1 MTPSL
6 RPRRS
11 RLARPAALLVA
22 ASAPTTLRAQQQAPA
37 DTAPAPFV
45 CEDQGLRDG
54 AEFGCQLLAR
64 PTVTRFPAGPLYW
77 HLARFATREAAQVAA
92 RFTDV
97 VTEVA
102 TADGSEAWLHR
113 FGVEGDAPR
122 GGTQAA
128 RVGPLPLPRAAAY
141 RVDVL
146 YAVMPAGART
156 AVHAHPGPEAWYVLA
171 GAQCVETREGAAR
184 AAAGEGGVVGRA
196 NAPLRH
202 ASTGAEPLRALYV
215 VIRDPARPRTA
226 PARWRPTGA
235 CDAPA
240 ADATRADSVR
250 ADTVRADTAA
260 GAGVR
265 VRAPA
270 AGRRRARP

>member
-1 MTPSL
+1 MTRPP

-11 RLARPAALLVA
+11 APAPRAALAGA
-22 ASAPTTLRAQQQAPA
+22 ALSTRAALATLAGLAAAAPLRAQQTRVEQARAASPA
-37 DTAPAPFV
+37 DTAAAPFV

-97 VTEVA
+97 VTEVP
-102 TADGSEAWLHR
+102 TADGREAWLHR
-113 FGVEGDAPR
+113 FGVEGDVPR
-122 GGTQAA
+122 GGTQRA
-128 RVGPLPLPRAAAY
+128 RVGPLPLPRASLY

-171 GAQCVETREGAAR
+171 GAQCVETREGAAH
-184 AAAGEGGVVGRA
+184 AAAGEGGMATRV
-196 NAPLRH
+196 NAPMQH
-202 ASTGAEPLRALYV
+202 GSTGVEPLRALYL
-215 VIRDPARPRTA
+215 VIRDPARARTA
-226 PARWRPTGA
+226 PARWKPKGA

-240 ADATRADSVR
+240 VPAP
-250 ADTVRADTAA
+250 ADTT
-260 GAGVR
+260 
-265 VRAPA
+265 
-270 AGRRRARP
+270 RP